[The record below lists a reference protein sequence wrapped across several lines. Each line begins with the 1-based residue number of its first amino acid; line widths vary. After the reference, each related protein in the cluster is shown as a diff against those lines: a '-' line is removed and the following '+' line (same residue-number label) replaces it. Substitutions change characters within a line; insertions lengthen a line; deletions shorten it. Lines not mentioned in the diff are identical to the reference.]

1 MEQYYPSQQYM
12 YDQYG
17 NVYPNNGQF
26 LPLSQRGYPGT
37 GQGGGPSSPPPF
49 GPPDFGQ
56 GPQGMPPTGPPPAQ
70 IPQQAQ
76 QLGDGPQLY
85 AVDPG
90 SMRGCL
96 YRFTYVW
103 LSRYNSFWFY
113 PTYIG
118 RRSVAGYRWTGFNWV
133 YFGIDTER
141 IQSFSCV

>member
-1 MEQYYPSQQYM
+1 MEQYYPSHSYM

-17 NVYPNNGQF
+17 NVYADYGQF
-26 LPLSQRGYPGT
+26 PQRGYPGT
-37 GQGGGPSSPPPF
+37 GQGEGPSAPPPF
-49 GPPDFGQ
+49 APPNIGQ

-70 IPQQAQ
+70 IPQQTQ

-96 YRFTYVW
+96 YRYTYVW

-118 RRSVAGYRWTGFNWV
+118 RRSVAGYRWTGFNWI

-141 IQSFSCV
+141 IQSFTCV